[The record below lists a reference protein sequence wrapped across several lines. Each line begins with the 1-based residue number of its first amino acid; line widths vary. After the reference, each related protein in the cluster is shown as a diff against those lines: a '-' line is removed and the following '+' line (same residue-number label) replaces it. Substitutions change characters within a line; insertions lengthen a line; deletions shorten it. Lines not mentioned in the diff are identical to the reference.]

1 MEISQG
7 IGGSESTYLHD
18 IALYIP
24 GGPVKIKVGFKER
37 LPVAGLLGMSGFF
50 EFFKIT
56 FDPDSKACNLERTH
70 RV

>member
-1 MEISQG
+1 VLLENMISQG

-37 LPVAGLLGMSGFF
+37 LPDCW
-50 EFFKIT
+50 E
-56 FDPDSKACNLERTH
+56 
-70 RV
+70 